1 MKTFNEK
8 NIFYKNRVSNMP
20 KLITVI
26 DTDTTILDI
35 ELSFEAAIAIKNKK
49 TGNSMNCRFRCR
61 GSRI

>member
-1 MKTFNEK
+1 
-8 NIFYKNRVSNMP
+8 MP

-49 TGNSMNCRFRCR
+49 TDNSMNCRFRCR